1 MQPQFKPAPAMDA
14 TATLPGAR
22 PFVPVAAAT
31 WGDVARRGLDLAI
44 TVPALIVLA
53 PLLLLVALAVRLD
66 STGPALFRQTR
77 VGLGGRHFTMLKFRS
92 MHVDA
97 ETRRATLLAQ
107 SDREGICFKARDDP
121 RITRLGRLLRRMSID
136 ELPQLINVLRGEMS
150 VVGPRPALPEEVA
163 VYPRRALGRLAVRPG
178 LTGLWQ
184 VSGRAAVGFN
194 RMIAMDLAYV
204 RSRSVW
210 LDIVLIL
217 RTVPA
222 VTTGRGAF

>member
-1 MQPQFKPAPAMDA
+1 MQHQLRVQSPTAVAPCQAI
-14 TATLPGAR
+14 R
-22 PFVPVAAAT
+22 VPAAAPT
-31 WGDVARRGLDLAI
+31 RGDRAKRCLDL
-44 TVPALIVLA
+44 TLVLLALVVLA
-53 PLLLLVALAVRLD
+53 PVLVLVALAVRLD
-66 STGPALFRQTR
+66 SPGPALFRQTR
-77 VGLGGRHFTMLKFRS
+77 VGLGGRPFVMLKFRS
-92 MHVDA
+92 MHIDA
-97 ETRRATLLAQ
+97 EARRAALLGQ

-121 RITRLGRLLRRMSID
+121 RITRLGRILRRLSID

-150 VVGPRPALPEEVA
+150 IVGPRPALPEEVA

-194 RMIAMDLAYV
+194 RMIAMDLTYV
-204 RSRSVW
+204 RSRSLW
-210 LDIVLIL
+210 LDLVLIL